1 MSRRDDA
8 RTVAGSSTEGS
19 RTVNRAMLA
28 AAVVAVGAA
37 GSTAALTPDPAPA
50 RSAAAYP
57 SAMVVLGHS
66 GATGFGSEPGHPFR
80 DAPANS
86 WATGTDPAV
95 KSVYSRILAR
105 NPAIRGHNANL
116 AQAGAT
122 LKELA
127 TQVRK
132 AVTLKPKPQLVL
144 VLVQIMENDI
154 ECDGGDESRYADF
167 QAQLATSL
175 GLLAKGLPKARIL
188 VVSKWG
194 TLASYVKAVQS
205 LGMGARLM
213 HAGKGPCSIFAPKTG
228 RVVPENLAYVR
239 KITNGYHAQLA
250 AACAQVATCRY
261 DGGAASRITVTA
273 DDLSVRL
280 QHLSV
285 RGQAK
290 LAAAIWSTLY

>member
-19 RTVNRAMLA
+19 RTVNRRAKLA
-28 AAVVAVGAA
+28 VAVVAVGAA
-37 GSTAALTPDPAPA
+37 GSTAALTPDAAPA

-66 GATGFGSEPGHPFR
+66 GATGFGSESGHPFR

-86 WATGTDPAV
+86 WATGTNPAV
-95 KSVYSRILAR
+95 TSVYSRILAR
-105 NPAIRGHNANL
+105 NPAIRGHNVNL

-132 AVTLKPKPQLVL
+132 AVTLKPKPQL

-175 GLLAKGLPKARIL
+175 ELLAKGLPKARIL

-250 AACAQVATCRY
+250 AACAHVASCRY
-261 DGGAASRITVTA
+261 DGGAARRIMVTA